1 MINQTTSIFNPSMDS
16 TTIFKNVIFFGEKID
31 RWIVAQLNKII
42 PLTDIQNNILLYT
55 IYLIML
61 LVVIKSAERMKP
73 ALKLI
78 IIGLI
83 LFLIVGFFKI

>member
-1 MINQTTSIFNPSMDS
+1 MNATTSIFNPSMDS

-31 RWIVAQLNKII
+31 KWVVTQLNKII
-42 PLTDIQNNILLYT
+42 PLTEVQNNILLYT

-61 LVVIKSAERMKP
+61 YVVIKSAEKMKP
-73 ALKLI
+73 ALKFI

-83 LFLIVGFFKI
+83 LFLLLGFFKI